1 MKDSQAKKER
11 GKKFHV
17 LHWLQSDF
25 LNIQIDFPNSR
36 KSQVTGRNSLLFLYL
51 KMFLRENL
59 SSERCRNSTNST
71 LYLRHCSN
79 ATAGREV
86 EQNWWTFSI
95 FECNFDQAWSIAG
108 NSCGFKKH
116 DCRILLNIV
125 VPMLTQRCLSMK
137 MSCDF
142 PRIRDSS

>member
-1 MKDSQAKKER
+1 
-11 GKKFHV
+11 
-17 LHWLQSDF
+17 
-25 LNIQIDFPNSR
+25 
-36 KSQVTGRNSLLFLYL
+36 
-51 KMFLRENL
+51 MFLRENL

-108 NSCGFKKH
+108 NSGVFKNH
-116 DCRILLNIV
+116 DCRILL
-125 VPMLTQRCLSMK
+125 K
-137 MSCDF
+137 MPQSVFFKIIEPPKMQHEDVLRF
-142 PRIRDSS
+142 S